1 MAKRIGVL
9 QSGDCRTMDPA
20 NCTEFLSK
28 SNARA
33 LVRKG
38 LAVKIAPRVIQMR
51 ELAGVQITRPAA
63 HGVWDGVLGV
73 GNLLPFAKS
82 NNRGDRLH
90 YEIPHAGDVGLRR
103 HGMFR
108 RGSLL
113 HRHSIK
119 VSTRSRRRGSPTP
132 INATAPGLL
141 VGLGAYQ

>member
-1 MAKRIGVL
+1 MAKRIGLL
-9 QSGDCRTMDPA
+9 QAGDYRTADPA
-20 NCTEFLSK
+20 NCTEFLTK
-28 SNARA
+28 SIARA

-51 ELAGVQITRPAA
+51 EVAGVQLTRPIA
-63 HGVWDGVLGV
+63 HGVWDGPIGV

-103 HGMFR
+103 HGLYSR
-108 RGSLL
+108 KNRL

-141 VGLGAYQ
+141 VGLGA